1 PTEPGQPAEP
11 TNPGE
16 VTEPG
21 QPTEQP
27 TQGHV
32 SGNNVTSNGTVQQ
45 SNHETASTN
54 KGNNHEK
61 DQSELPETGQDGVNK
76 GTLFGTLLA
85 GLGALFLFFKRRR
98 EDEEEEEK

>member
-1 PTEPGQPAEP
+1 M
-11 TNPGE
+11 
-16 VTEPG
+16 
-21 QPTEQP
+21 
-27 TQGHV
+27 V
-32 SGNNVTSNGTVQQ
+32 SLLYS
-45 SNHETASTN
+45 

-98 EDEEEEEK
+98 EDVHDYYLCLLMMSHGFFVVQHHLKLHYFQIHDLVLLDKMV